1 MSIRRVWLR
10 HVTSNRRIPV
20 EVPTVF
26 GRSDHYYEYTSS
38 DIRPERLRPDVAA
51 GLSALN
57 YVKLCAD
64 DQASRT
70 HGLLD
75 PSQPALCDLNS
86 TNGSFLNER
95 EVPSRKGEAGPFVTV
110 NDGDRVTIGRQ
121 TFAVELRDL
130 GEAEIV
136 QEVGKARYAIVAAG
150 LNQSLAAELT
160 EAFLRE
166 NKHCNVR
173 RVSDP
178 DNLYNGLNRL
188 VEVVPEDGMAVIV
201 LLAECRGYQLTIAGS
216 ERAFP
221 EFVTQLSQVP
231 GRKVLAI
238 AADGD
243 PTACEHYFESEAYE
257 DMVLLTGP
265 QSAMLEGSD
274 LIVPTLQS
282 KLLLEKGLGDVANPL
297 DGLDAL
303 LAERTN
309 ILQVAWIDTFRG
321 PLKVTFGSKK
331 RPDDMGLSH
340 SLRLGSSTFRF

>member
-1 MSIRRVWLR
+1 MRRVWLR

-26 GRSDHYYEYTSS
+26 GRSDHYYEYTDE
-38 DIRPERLRPDVAA
+38 DIRPGRLRKDVAE

-57 YVKLCAD
+57 YVKLCSD

-75 PSQPALCDLNS
+75 PSEPALCDLNS
-86 TNGSFLNER
+86 TNGTFLNER
-95 EVPSRKGEAGPFVTV
+95 EVPSRDGEAGPLVTV
-110 NDGDRVTIGRQ
+110 SDGDRVTIGRQ
-121 TFAVELRDL
+121 TFAVELRDM
-130 GEAEIV
+130 GQAEIV
-136 QEVGKARYAIVAAG
+136 EEVNKERYGLVAAG
-150 LNQSLAAELT
+150 AHQSEVAELA

-166 NKHCNVR
+166 DKHVNVR
-173 RVSDP
+173 RVGSVEE
-178 DNLYNGLNRL
+178 LYAGLARL
-188 VEVVPEDGMAVIV
+188 CEVVPENGMAVII
-201 LLAECRGYQLTIAGS
+201 LLAECRGYQLRVAGS

-221 EFVTQLSQVP
+221 ELVAQLNSVP
-231 GRKVLAI
+231 GRKVLAL

-265 QSAMLEGSD
+265 QSAMLAGSE
-274 LIVPTLQS
+274 LITPTLQS
-282 KLLLEKGLGDVANPL
+282 RLLLEKGLGEVANPL

-303 LAERTN
+303 LAETTN

-321 PLKVTFGSKK
+321 PLKVTFGSKQ
-331 RPDDMGLSH
+331 RPDDAGLSH

>member
-1 MSIRRVWLR
+1 MSVQRVWLR

-26 GRSDHYYEYTSS
+26 GRSDHYYEYTEN
-38 DIRPERLRPDVAA
+38 DIRPERLRPDVAQ

-86 TNGSFLNER
+86 TNGTFLNDR
-95 EVPSRKGEAGPFVTV
+95 EVPSRQGEAGPLVKV

-121 TFAVELRDL
+121 TFSVELRDM

-136 QEVGKARYAIVAAG
+136 QEVGKARYAIVAASPS
-150 LNQSLAAELT
+150 QSQAAELT

-166 NKHCNVR
+166 NKGCNVR
-173 RVSDP
+173 RVADP
-178 DNLYNGLNRL
+178 DLLYAGMSRL
-188 VEVVPEDGMAVIV
+188 TEVVPEDGMAVIV
-201 LLAECRGYQLTIAGS
+201 LIAECRGYQLQLAGA

-221 EFVTQLSQVP
+221 EFLSQLSNVP

-238 AADGD
+238 AAEGD
-243 PTACEHYFESEAYE
+243 PTACEHYFQSEAYE

-265 QSAMLEGSD
+265 QAAMLQGSE

-282 KLLLEKGLGDVANPL
+282 KLLLEKGLGEVENPL

-303 LAERTN
+303 LAEKTN
-309 ILQVAWIDTFRG
+309 ILQVGWIDQFRG
-321 PLKVTFGSKK
+321 PLKVTFGSRK